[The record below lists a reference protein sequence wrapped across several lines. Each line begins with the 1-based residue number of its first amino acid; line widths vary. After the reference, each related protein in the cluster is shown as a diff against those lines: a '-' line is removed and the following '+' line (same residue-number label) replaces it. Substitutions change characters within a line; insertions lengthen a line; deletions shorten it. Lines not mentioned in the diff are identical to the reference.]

1 MAIQSGQNVKLSIK
15 EESAYG
21 TAPAGN
27 YSVIPFKSVSLSL
40 AKTNHE
46 SAVITGDREVQD
58 VIMGAHSVTGDI
70 SFDLSNQPAYV
81 EGLRAIVGDD
91 ALSGG
96 VMNIGLV
103 RQSYSIQQAFVDL
116 ASVNDNVH
124 KYVGMEYNTFSMT
137 VPADG
142 LVECTFGLIGSTM
155 TTENAEFDGTE
166 ADYTDANNPYH
177 SSDVAITLGGSSTAI
192 ITDFSLNIDN
202 GLATTNKVGSNLA
215 QQGGIGKCRVTG
227 SLTAHFDTTAGA
239 AQLEKF
245 VANTKE
251 AIVVTC
257 GSGST
262 GISFTMAEVVY
273 TTGAVEVGG
282 EGLVSVSMEFT
293 AIYKDSNNTSALV
306 IDTDLS

>member
-1 MAIQSGQNVKLSIK
+1 MTIQSGQNVKLSIK
-15 EESAYG
+15 EESTYG
-21 TAPAGN
+21 TAATGD
-27 YSVIPFKSVSLSL
+27 YSIVPFKSVSLSL

-70 SFDLSNQPAYV
+70 SFDLSHQAAYI

-96 VMNIGLV
+96 VMEIGLV
-103 RQSYSIQQAFVDL
+103 RQSYTIQQVFVDL

-124 KYVGMEYNTFSMT
+124 KYLGMEYNTFSMT

-155 TTENAEFDGTE
+155 TTENAEFGNETL
-166 ADYTDANNPYH
+166 YTDANNPYH
-177 SSDVAITLGGSSTAI
+177 SSDVAITLGGSSAAI

-293 AIYKDSNNTSALV
+293 AIYKDSDNSSALV
-306 IDTDLS
+306 IDTDL